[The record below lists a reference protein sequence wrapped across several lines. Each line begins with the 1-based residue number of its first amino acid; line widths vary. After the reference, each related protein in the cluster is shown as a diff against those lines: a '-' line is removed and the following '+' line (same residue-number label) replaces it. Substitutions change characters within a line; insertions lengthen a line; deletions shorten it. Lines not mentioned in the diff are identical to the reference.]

1 MRLIS
6 ITLCAATAAAA
17 ALLPATAI
25 AAPGEGSSGTVTV
38 SPSVIAPGEE
48 VDLRVRCG
56 SGKPFGTSDAFDSRA
71 EFAPAADKGA
81 MYAEARIRAD
91 AESRDYT
98 VQVKCKGSVVTGR
111 ITVVRQNQ
119 DGHRPMPITTPTAP
133 VHAGGGATA
142 TVAAQED
149 APGTRHTL
157 VGLVLAGI
165 AAVAVAG
172 RSVRRRRNNA

>member
-6 ITLCAATAAAA
+6 VTLCGATAVAA
-17 ALLPATAI
+17 ALFPAAAI
-25 AAPGEGSSGTVTV
+25 AAPAEGSSGTVTV

-48 VDLRVRCG
+48 VDLRVSCK
-56 SGKPFGTSDAFDSRA
+56 SGKPFGRSDAFDSQA
-71 EFAPAADKGA
+71 QFSPAADRGS
-81 MYAEARIRAD
+81 MYAAARIRAD

-98 VQVKCKGSVVTGR
+98 VQVRCGHTVVTGT
-111 ITVVRQNQ
+111 ITVVREGG
-119 DGHRPMPITTPTAP
+119 DHHHRPMPLITPTAP

-142 TVAAQED
+142 TVAAQEA
-149 APGTRHTL
+149 APGTGHTV

-172 RSVRRRRNNA
+172 RSVRRRRSS